1 MANNYQPH
9 GLQTQTG
16 FPPDMNLGESQ
27 ASGVSSQSAQRS
39 SLASTSSA
47 HSQGAEIPEA
57 DEDTVDAASF
67 TNQPSIFDL
76 QPQPGKIIAPKL
88 RPRTISESSAG
99 SGGGRDRHPSGPGN
113 KGKTANNNKDG
124 LVSIFHCCKLNSTQT
139 L

>member
-57 DEDTVDAASF
+57 EDTVDAASF